1 MGPQGIRQA
10 ILCALPVAAMAGALV
25 LFDPFAQPLYY
36 HDFADRRA
44 FLGIAN
50 FADVASNL
58 AFLVVGTLGLFH
70 CLRFRPPGARLA
82 WTVFFLGLVLVS
94 FGSGAYHRSPDNG
107 TLVWDRLAMMIG
119 FMGLYV
125 ALVAEYVGAG
135 LEKHLLPPALFAG
148 LGAVLYWHGV
158 DDLRFY
164 FALQATVFVSAAVI
178 LAAFE
183 STFRQKAFILAMF
196 ACHLGAMALEQL
208 DHQVFSWTGGVVG
221 GHALKHLM
229 AGFGGYWIYRMLVA
243 RRKEAGAR

>member
-1 MGPQGIRQA
+1 
-10 ILCALPVAAMAGALV
+10 MAGALL

-36 HDFADRRA
+36 HDFADRRV

-58 AFLVVGTLGLFH
+58 AFLVVGTLGLLH

-82 WTVFFLGLVLVS
+82 WTVFFFGYVLVA
-94 FGSGAYHRSPDNG
+94 FGSGTYHWSPHNG

-125 ALVAEYVGAG
+125 ALLGEYVGAG

-148 LGAVLYWHGV
+148 FGAVLYWHGV
-158 DDLRFY
+158 DDLRLY
-164 FALQATVFVSAAVI
+164 FALQGMVFVSAAVI

-183 STFRQKAFILAMF
+183 SAFRQKAFILAMF
-196 ACHLGAMALEQL
+196 ACYLGAMALEQL
-208 DHQVFSWTGGVVG
+208 DHQVFALSGGVIG

-229 AGFGGYWIYRMLVA
+229 AGLAGYWVYRMLVA
-243 RRKEAGAR
+243 RRRSAVGG